1 MSVAKDLKA
10 EQIEAIKK
18 SVQDDY
24 LMLTFTPGPIVDAML
39 TLLI

>member
-18 SVQDDY
+18 SVQESKAFVLVEY
-24 LMLTFTPGPIVDAML
+24 ELS
-39 TLLI
+39 LIHI